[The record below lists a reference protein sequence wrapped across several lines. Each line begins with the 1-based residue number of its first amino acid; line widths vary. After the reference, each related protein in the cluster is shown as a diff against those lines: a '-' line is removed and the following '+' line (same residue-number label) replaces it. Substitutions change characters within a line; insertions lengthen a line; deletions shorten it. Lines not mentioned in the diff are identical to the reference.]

1 MVDVE
6 AVILDEL
13 GRLSPLGGFE
23 RANWSDVVARA
34 HPPEVA
40 GGSAITR
47 ARVPATRRRRI
58 YLVLA
63 VLALLIAVATP
74 ALAFRS
80 EIIDF
85 FTASHAPK
93 DVVVYFNRLEAFE
106 SAPPGVA
113 PGVLP
118 AQARRITSVR
128 IGDSTSV
135 LYVAPT
141 KRGGFCALWT
151 SSYAPTCLA
160 EKAQTGSSRYAL
172 TRWSAIDPALGVDTI
187 QGEVFVRDATATL
200 LYGDGAATVIPYLW
214 VTAPIRTGFFLY
226 SVPDGR
232 RLGKTRPVALTITVG
247 GKTVFRQAISDFSN
261 MSLMVDHRDRWGQ
274 SIQTS
279 REAVWSK
286 RRLLFSFMLPDGQL
300 IEQWVMPSRA
310 GTGRRCF
317 AGTTSSGC
325 EPAVLTGPPVQLRLF
340 GGGRGDASVLLTG
353 EVARTVG
360 SVQLRFQDGSRVTI
374 KPKEGF
380 VLAKLAPTHY
390 GLGRRLVSAVGLDE
404 SLNPVGSAAFQPAQP
419 DVYPCTKPK
428 NYGYGVTR
436 CP

>member
-23 RANWSDVVARA
+23 RADWSDVVARVQPVVIA
-34 HPPEVA
+34 DGP
-40 GGSAITR
+40 AIAQ
-47 ARVPATRRRRI
+47 ARVPAARRHRT
-58 YLVLA
+58 YLVLT
-63 VLALLIAVATP
+63 VLALLIAVAAP

-85 FTASHAPK
+85 FTASHAPN
-93 DVVVYFNRLEAFE
+93 DVVVYFNKMEAYE

-128 IGDSTSV
+128 VGDRTSV

-160 EKAQTGSSRYAL
+160 ERARTGSSRYAL
-172 TRWSAIDPALGVDTI
+172 TRWSSMDPALGIDTI
-187 QGEVFVRDATATL
+187 EAEVFVRDATATL
-200 LYGDGAATVIPYLW
+200 LYADGAATVIPYVW
-214 VTAPIRTGFFLY
+214 VTTPIRTGFFLY
-226 SVPDGR
+226 AVPAGR
-232 RLGKTRPVALTITVG
+232 RLGKTRPVALTIATE
-247 GKTVFRQAISDFSN
+247 GKTVFRQAIEDFSD
-261 MSLMVDHRDRWGQ
+261 MPRMVDHRDRWGQ

-286 RRLLFSFMLPDGQL
+286 RRLLFSFMLRDGQL

-310 GTGRRCF
+310 GTSRRCF

-325 EPAVLTGPPVQLRLF
+325 EPAVLTGSPVQLRLF
-340 GGGRGDASVLLTG
+340 GGGRGGASVLLTG

-360 SVQLRFQDGSRVTI
+360 SIQLRFQDGSRVTI
-374 KPKEGF
+374 EPKEGF
-380 VLAKLAPTHY
+380 VLAKLASNHY
-390 GLGRRLVSAVGLDE
+390 GLGRRLVSAIGLDK
-404 SLNPVGSAAFQPAQP
+404 SLKPVGSTTFQPAQP